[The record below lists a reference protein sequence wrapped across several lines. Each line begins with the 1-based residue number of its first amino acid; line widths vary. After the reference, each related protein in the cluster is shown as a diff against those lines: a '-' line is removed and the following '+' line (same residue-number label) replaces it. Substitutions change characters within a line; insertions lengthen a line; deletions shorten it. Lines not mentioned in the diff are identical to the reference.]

1 MSIAVRHVECR
12 RSHDTSTYSWRSA
25 PAREDPMSKYRI
37 AFLIWLTM
45 VTTVGAAVAT
55 IHYSCESCRAN
66 EHVYYLQ

>member
-1 MSIAVRHVECR
+1 
-12 RSHDTSTYSWRSA
+12 
-25 PAREDPMSKYRI
+25 MSKYRI
-37 AFLIWLTM
+37 AFLIWLTV